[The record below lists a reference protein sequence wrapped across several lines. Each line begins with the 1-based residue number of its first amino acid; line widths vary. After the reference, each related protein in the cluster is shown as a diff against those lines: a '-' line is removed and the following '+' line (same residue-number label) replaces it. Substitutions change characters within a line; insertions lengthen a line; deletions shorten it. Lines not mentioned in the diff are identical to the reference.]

1 MGKSFDAMPCS
12 FRRMQRRSVMTGLAS
27 VALGGCGAPA
37 RLASLPE
44 RLRGTSTFYGLPGD
58 TRVILDG
65 ADDKHMGR
73 IALEALQRELAYD
86 ERAGTRLTDT
96 ADYLAISGGG
106 ENGAYGAGI

>member
-1 MGKSFDAMPCS
+1 MGESLDAV
-12 FRRMQRRSVMTGLAS
+12 RRSSQGMRRRLVMTGLAS

-65 ADDKHMGR
+65 ADDKLMGR

-96 ADYLAISGGG
+96 ADYLAI
-106 ENGAYGAGI
+106 